1 MRGGYRQ
8 RRFGCWSREK
18 ARGDFQPVT
27 FEMAKDRTITL
38 SNEFRDIAKEREAQ
52 RQRERDDDYIEFIKE
67 ALCDGCG
74 TQNQIVKYCKGF
86 GAKKIRVVLKRYLHE
101 SRQIWQ
107 ATRREKNSWNYK
119 LVNEILD
126 GKQES

>member
-1 MRGGYRQ
+1 
-8 RRFGCWSREK
+8 
-18 ARGDFQPVT
+18 
-27 FEMAKDRTITL
+27 MAKDRTITL

-74 TQNQIVKYCKGF
+74 TQNQIVQYCKGF
-86 GAKKIRVVLKRYLHE
+86 SPKKLREVLKRYAHE

-107 ATRREKNSWNYK
+107 ATRGEKNSWNYK
-119 LVNEILD
+119 LVNEIPD
-126 GKQES
+126 GNQES